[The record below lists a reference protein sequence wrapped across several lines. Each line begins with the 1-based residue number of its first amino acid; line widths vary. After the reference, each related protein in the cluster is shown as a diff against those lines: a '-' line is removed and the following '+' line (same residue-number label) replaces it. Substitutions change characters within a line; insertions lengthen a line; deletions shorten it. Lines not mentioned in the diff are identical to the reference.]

1 LNPTEEISMGTRDK
15 RIDAY
20 IAGAADFARPI
31 LLHLRKVIHEGCPE
45 VVETMKWST
54 PSFTYQGK
62 ILCGFASFKAHAAFG
77 FWQGAEIFADKG
89 GEQGGAWGQFGK
101 LTSLRDLPS
110 KRTLIGYIKKG
121 MKLRDEGVVAT
132 TRRPGARKVL
142 RLPADLAAGLKK
154 SAKATREWKAFP
166 PSGQREYIEWIV
178 EAKRAETRAERLKTT
193 LQWVAE
199 GKPRN
204 WKYM

>member
-1 LNPTEEISMGTRDK
+1 
-15 RIDAY
+15 
-20 IAGAADFARPI
+20 
-31 LLHLRKVIHEGCPE
+31 
-45 VVETMKWST
+45 
-54 PSFTYQGK
+54 
-62 ILCGFASFKAHAAFG
+62 
-77 FWQGAEIFADKG
+77 
-89 GEQGGAWGQFGK
+89 
-101 LTSLRDLPS
+101 
-110 KRTLIGYIKKG
+110 

-178 EAKRAETRAERLKTT
+178 EAKRPETRAERLITT